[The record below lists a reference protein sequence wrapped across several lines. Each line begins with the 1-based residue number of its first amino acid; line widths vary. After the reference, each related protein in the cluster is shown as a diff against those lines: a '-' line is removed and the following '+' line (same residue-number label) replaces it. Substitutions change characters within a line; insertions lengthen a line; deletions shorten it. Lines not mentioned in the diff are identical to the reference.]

1 MSSLKDI
8 KLFLEEAERELYA
21 APMNSTDATRLTMDS
36 VDDQIDSFLISFE
49 RDSIVKDEDAI
60 LESLK
65 DMSLRTLF
73 EQDDA
78 AEEAEDAEG
87 EDVEVE
93 AEEEVAKP
101 QPEPAGS
108 EDMTVKDPLDP
119 PQLPIDMD
127 IFAKKVARLVENGPT
142 LLEVETV
149 IVNRALNY
157 LRENYNEQH
166 AKALLEVLDDQFDF
180 NIDNPGQ
187 PKETPFAVGAYAGGT
202 GGLGGGG

>member
-8 KLFLEEAERELYA
+8 KLFLEQAERELYA
-21 APMNSTDATRLTMDS
+21 APMESTDSTRLTMDS

-49 RDSIVKDEDAI
+49 RDSVVKDEDNI
-60 LESLK
+60 MESLR
-65 DMSLRTLF
+65 DMSLRTLL

-87 EDVEVE
+87 EDVADE
-93 AEEEVAKP
+93 AEEEEAEEI
-101 QPEPAGS
+101 PEPAGS
-108 EDMTVKDPLDP
+108 ETITSEEPANP
-119 PQLPIDMD
+119 PKLPIDMD
-127 IFAKKVARLVENGPT
+127 VFAKKVARLVENGPT

-149 IVNRALNY
+149 VVNRALNY
-157 LRENYNEQH
+157 LRENYDEQY
-166 AKALLEVLDDQFDF
+166 AKALLEILDDQFDF
-180 NIDNPGQ
+180 NIANPGQ

>member
-21 APMNSTDATRLTMDS
+21 APMESTDATRLTMDS

-49 RDSIVKDEDAI
+49 RDSIVKDEDNI
-60 LESLK
+60 MESLR
-65 DMSLRTLF
+65 DMSLRTLL
-73 EQDDA
+73 EQGDA

-87 EDVEVE
+87 GDVEEE
-93 AEEEVAKP
+93 ADEEAAEDL
-101 QPEPAGS
+101 PEPAGS
-108 EDMTVKDPLDP
+108 EDITVEEPLEP
-119 PQLPIDMD
+119 PRLPLDMD

-157 LRENYNEQH
+157 LRENYDEQH
-166 AKALLEVLDDQFDF
+166 AKSLLEVLDDQFDF